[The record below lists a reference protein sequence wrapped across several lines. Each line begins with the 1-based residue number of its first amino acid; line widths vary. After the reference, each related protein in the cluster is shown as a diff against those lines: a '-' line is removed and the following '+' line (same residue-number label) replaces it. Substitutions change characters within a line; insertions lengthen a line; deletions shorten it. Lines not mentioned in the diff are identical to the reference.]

1 MASKP
6 VHAAPLFPKNASR
19 PVHASSL
26 QSPKAVWRHGRNML
40 LRVHHVLEDGL
51 VLVPGMHHIFYVA
64 SKNSAECFTLLVKL
78 LGQLNFF
85 WVQCLACKHPL
96 GMRKHAENVSFP
108 AATNQDANKYTDRAI
123 YYKLQTRC
131 GSLCVCKFK
140 SYRTALGMHGACT
153 CTYQCSETQRD
164 THTHTILLHM
174 QIYIYIVDMHIQT
187 LFIDVYVL
195 VQTYTYVYIYIQRH
209 VYTYIYIHTRI

>member
-6 VHAAPLFPKNASR
+6 VHAAPLFQKNASR

-78 LGQLNFF
+78 LGS
-85 WVQCLACKHPL
+85 
-96 GMRKHAENVSFP
+96 GFP
-108 AATNQDANKYTDRAI
+108 AELLLGIVPSMQASSWYVKTCWKCEFPCSYESGCQQIHRPGTYIINYRLDVVF
-123 YYKLQTRC
+123 
-131 GSLCVCKFK
+131 CVCKFK

-153 CTYQCSETQRD
+153 CTY
-164 THTHTILLHM
+164 
-174 QIYIYIVDMHIQT
+174 
-187 LFIDVYVL
+187 
-195 VQTYTYVYIYIQRH
+195 
-209 VYTYIYIHTRI
+209 